1 MVREFPL
8 PSVGENLT
16 SGMLKTIHCYKYLWN
31 DFCFLWARLLAAI
44 FIISKFLLLLD
55 SFHLSLIHTLCHLQL
70 MCQVQKCWQRQEIR
84 YQYTARHVKE
94 WNTKRIYFKILGQ
107 KHLLADTSS
116 CKYNLQCMCSFY
128 KISISLTK
136 MNLKNVSFL
145 LGNCMEKEQE
155 TFLIVPVL
163 PGQMQL

>member
-1 MVREFPL
+1 MISVSFEPDYLL
-8 PSVGENLT
+8 P
-16 SGMLKTIHCYKYLWN
+16 
-31 DFCFLWARLLAAI
+31 
-44 FIISKFLLLLD
+44 FLL
-55 SFHLSLIHTLCHLQL
+55 SPSSSYCWIPFTYPWSIHYVTFNSCVKFRSADKGKKSDISILPD
-70 MCQVQKCWQRQEIR
+70 MWKSGTQR
-84 YQYTARHVKE
+84 T
-94 WNTKRIYFKILGQ
+94 YFKILGQ